1 MLGQHFVPPES
12 FQFMSS
18 SLDKLAGNLP
28 HEETKKGAFPYD
40 YMSSSNKFNEK
51 IIKLKNYQTRGFLQ
65 LSE

>member
-28 HEETKKGAFPYD
+28 HEETKKELFH
-40 YMSSSNKFNEK
+40 M
-51 IIKLKNYQTRGFLQ
+51 II
-65 LSE
+65 